1 MKIINGILGILFF
14 IFAALQL
21 NDLDP
26 WVWIAIYGLVAL
38 LCALTAIGYYVPKIL
53 LGSILFTFFGIGW
66 YLPDFINWLQTG
78 MDSIT
83 KSMKAESPH
92 VELVRE
98 FLGLVLVLATL
109 IWLYWSGKRSSNG
122 GS

>member
-83 KSMKAESPH
+83 KSMEAESPH